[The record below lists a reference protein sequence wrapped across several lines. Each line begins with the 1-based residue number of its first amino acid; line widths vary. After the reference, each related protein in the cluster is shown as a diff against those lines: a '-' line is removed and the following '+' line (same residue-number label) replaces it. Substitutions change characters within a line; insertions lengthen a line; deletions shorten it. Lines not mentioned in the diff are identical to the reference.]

1 MNNSLTATLFIGI
14 DVSSKSNYVYG
25 MDFFG
30 NKLLSFQTSNNN
42 PGAEVIVYEILQCLK
57 KNSLTHLNIAME
69 STSFYSWHIANFL
82 SCHEGLV
89 WFKPK
94 VYCLNPKVIASY
106 KKTFVDIDK
115 TDPKDAMVIS
125 DFARVGKITSSPW
138 KGNQYIALQRLTR
151 CRLHIMEN
159 ITREKSY
166 ILSNIFLKFS
176 ELAVLDKS
184 EQPFSNKFGATSLAV
199 LTEFMSTEEIA
210 NANIDELVNFLV
222 DKSKNRFKDPQ
233 ATAKILQRA
242 ARDSYRLDKAL
253 YNPLNATIAASF
265 NCIKA
270 LEKEVK
276 TLDKAIEKAVK
287 ALQTHEF
294 QCLCSIYGIG
304 PIFAAGIV
312 AEIGDI
318 TKFNNQASLAKYSGL
333 TWRKK
338 QSGNFSAE
346 DTYLTKTGNKYLRYY
361 ILEAAGSVIRFNKEY
376 DIYYHKKYN
385 EALIHKHKRALALTG
400 RKLIRLIFALLHNNQ
415 LYTMNNDAD
424 KVIIS

>member
-1 MNNSLTATLFIGI
+1 MNSTLTATLFIGI

-30 NKLLSFQTSNNN
+30 NKLLSFQASNNN
-42 PGAEVIVYEILQCLK
+42 PGAEVIVFQILQCLK
-57 KNSLTHLNIAME
+57 KNSLSYLNIAME

-82 SCHEGLV
+82 SCNEGLL

-94 VYCLNPKVIASY
+94 VYCLNPKVVANY

-115 TDPKDAMVIS
+115 TDPKDAMVIA

-138 KGNQYIALQRLTR
+138 KGSQYIALQRLTR

-184 EQPFSNKFGATSLAV
+184 EQPFSNKFGASSLAV

-210 NANIDELVNFLV
+210 NADISQLVHFLI
-222 DKSKNRFKDPQ
+222 DKSNNRFKDPK

-253 YNPLNATIAASF
+253 YDPLNATIAASF

-276 TLDKAIEKAVK
+276 SLDKAIEKAVK

-294 QCLCSIYGIG
+294 QCLNSLQGIG
-304 PIFAAGIV
+304 PVFAAGIV

-318 TKFNNQASLAKYSGL
+318 TKFNNQASLAKYAGL

-338 QSGNFSAE
+338 QSGNFTAQ

-361 ILEAAGSVIRFNKEY
+361 IIEAVGSILRFNAEY
-376 DIYYHKKYN
+376 NTYYHKKYN

-400 RKLIRLIFALLHNNQ
+400 RKLIRLIFVLLRNNQ

-424 KVIIS
+424 KGIIS

>member
-1 MNNSLTATLFIGI
+1 MTNTLTATLFIGI
-14 DVSSKSNYVYG
+14 DVSSNSNYVYG

-30 NKLLSFQTSNNN
+30 VKLLSFQASNNN
-42 PGAEVIVYEILQCLK
+42 PGAEVIVSRILQCLK
-57 KNSLTHLNIAME
+57 DNSLSYLTVAME

-82 SCHEGLV
+82 SSHEGLV

-94 VYCLNPKVIASY
+94 VYCLNPKIVANY

-115 TDPKDAMVIS
+115 TDPKDALVIA
-125 DFARVGKITSSPW
+125 DFARVGKITSTPW
-138 KGNQYIALQRLTR
+138 RGSQYIALQRLTR

-176 ELAVLDKS
+176 EIAVLDKD
-184 EQPFSNKFGATSLAV
+184 EQPFSNKFGASSLAV
-199 LTEFMSTEEIA
+199 LSEFMSTEEIA
-210 NANIDELVNFLV
+210 NADITELVNFLV
-222 DKSKNRFKDPQ
+222 DKSKNRFKDPEV
-233 ATAKILQRA
+233 TAKILQRA

-253 YNPLNATIAASF
+253 YDPLNAAIAASF

-270 LEKEVK
+270 FEKEVK

-287 ALQTHEF
+287 VLQTNEF
-294 QCLCSIYGIG
+294 KCLCSIQGIG
-304 PIFAAGIV
+304 PVFAAGIV

-318 TKFNNQASLAKYSGL
+318 TKFDNEASLAKYIGL

-338 QSGNFSAE
+338 QSGNFTAE
-346 DTYLTKTGNKYLRYY
+346 NTYLTKTGDKYLRYY
-361 ILEAAGSVIRFNKEY
+361 ILEATGSILRFNAEY
-376 DIYYHKKYN
+376 NTYYHRKYN

-400 RKLIRLIFALLHNNQ
+400 RKFVRLIFALLRNNQ
-415 LYTMNNDAD
+415 LYTANNVAE
-424 KVIIS
+424 KVKTS

>member
-1 MNNSLTATLFIGI
+1 MKHTFTATLFIGI
-14 DVSSKSNYVYG
+14 DVSSKTNYVYG

-30 NKLLSFQTSNNN
+30 TKLLSFESSNNN
-42 PGAEVIVYEILQCLK
+42 PGAEVIVSKIIKCLK
-57 KNSLTHLNIAME
+57 DNSLSYLTIALE

-82 SCHEGLV
+82 SNHEGLL

-94 VYCLNPKVIASY
+94 VYCLNPKITSNY

-115 TDPKDAMVIS
+115 TDPNDALVIA

-138 KGNQYIALQRLTR
+138 KGSQYIALQRLTR

-176 ELAVLDKS
+176 ELAVMNKNQ
-184 EQPFSNKFGATSLAV
+184 QPFSNKFGATSLAV
-199 LTEFMSTEEIA
+199 LTEYMSVEEIA
-210 NANIDELVNFLV
+210 NTDLSELVDFLV
-222 DKSKNRFKDPQ
+222 DKSRNRFKDPEV
-233 ATAKILQRA
+233 TAKILQRA

-253 YNPLNATIAASF
+253 YDPLNATIAASF

-270 LEKEVK
+270 LEKEVS
-276 TLDKAIEKAVK
+276 TLDKAIKRAIKRIES
-287 ALQTHEF
+287 HEY
-294 QCLCSIYGIG
+294 QCLSSIPGIG
-304 PIFAAGIV
+304 PVFAAGIV

-318 TKFNNQASLAKYSGL
+318 TKFNNQASLAKYIGL

-338 QSGNFSAE
+338 QSGSFTAQ

-361 ILEAAGSVIRFNKEY
+361 ILEATGSILKYNPEY
-376 DIYYHKKYN
+376 NDYYHKKYN
-385 EALIHKHKRALALTG
+385 ETLTHKHKRALALTG
-400 RKLIRLIFALLHNNQ
+400 RKLIFALLRNNQ
-415 LYTMNNDAD
+415 LYTMNTVAE
-424 KVIIS
+424 KVKTS